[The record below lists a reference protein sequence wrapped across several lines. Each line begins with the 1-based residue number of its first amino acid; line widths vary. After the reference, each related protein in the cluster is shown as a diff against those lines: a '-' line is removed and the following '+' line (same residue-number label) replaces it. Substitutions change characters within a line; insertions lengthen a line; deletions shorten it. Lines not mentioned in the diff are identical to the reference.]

1 VAEAPWCCSRLRPP
15 FAPQGICGAND
26 ALPRA
31 PAPRCGARRSRSPA
45 RSAISACHATEDLCL
60 RGHDKQGSFVERQQ
74 LELGAYMSYTGRR
87 NKWHAGEQL
96 RRGLVKW
103 MTENA
108 ITIAALEQLV
118 TDRRV
123 DQCVAFQQADG
134 WFIVLVKLTRERDI
148 RFLATFRELGKPRR
162 FSRLD
167 VLFKLLHDTL
177 GYSGVIQVL
186 PYSRAGVAK
195 RLGAL

>member
-1 VAEAPWCCSRLRPP
+1 
-15 FAPQGICGAND
+15 
-26 ALPRA
+26 
-31 PAPRCGARRSRSPA
+31 
-45 RSAISACHATEDLCL
+45 
-60 RGHDKQGSFVERQQ
+60 
-74 LELGAYMSYTGRR
+74 MSYTDRR
-87 NKWHAGEQL
+87 NKWYAEERLRRNDVSGFRANGAPQTRSSLTRGAGVARKVKGRPVQARQRAQHESNGSMDRHRMREMDGRATITID

-134 WFIVLVKLTRERDI
+134 WFIVLVKLSRERDV

-177 GYSGVIQVL
+177 GYNGVIQVL

>member
-1 VAEAPWCCSRLRPP
+1 
-15 FAPQGICGAND
+15 
-26 ALPRA
+26 
-31 PAPRCGARRSRSPA
+31 
-45 RSAISACHATEDLCL
+45 
-60 RGHDKQGSFVERQQ
+60 
-74 LELGAYMSYTGRR
+74 
-87 NKWHAGEQL
+87 
-96 RRGLVKW
+96 

-134 WFIVLVKLTRERDI
+134 CFIVLAKLTRERDV

-162 FSRLD
+162 FGRLD

-177 GYSGVIQVL
+177 GYNGLIHVL
-186 PYSRAGVAK
+186 PYSRAGVTK